1 MARHTTEARKTAR
14 QLNELLAAV
23 SEQAGIELAWDATEL
38 EVIGLIMAAI
48 DRKVGL
54 TDDYAAATEAK
65 TKVKLAG
72 ELRLTETHIARLLKQ
87 IKPSAPQPV
96 SKRSSKARAAA
107 NARWSKAV
115 V

>member
-1 MARHTTEARKTAR
+1 MARHTAEARKTAR
-14 QLNELLAAV
+14 ELDKLLAAV
-23 SEQAGIELAWDATEL
+23 GDQAGVELVWDATES
-38 EVIGLIMAAI
+38 EIIGLILAAI

-54 TDDYAAATEAK
+54 TVDYTTATDAK
-65 TKVKLAG
+65 SKVKLAG
-72 ELRLTETHIARLLKQ
+72 ELRLTETHIARLLRQ
-87 IKPSAPQPV
+87 IRPAVSAPV